1 MATINFYLDKADKK
15 GLCPIHLR
23 INCSGEQIK
32 VSTGE
37 KIDINSFDK
46 DIQRVKE
53 SSDKSLEINH
63 YLNFLKERAEEL
75 LNNSLKKTFTTS
87 EIKDELYVYIKSY
100 RKSHDVN
107 MLKEQLS
114 IYGKPFTF
122 IDLFA

>member
-1 MATINFYLDKADKK
+1 MSVEFIKTNKAIMATINFYLDKANKK

-37 KIDINSFDK
+37 KVTIKNFDK

-53 SSDKSLEINH
+53 GTDNSLEINH
-63 YLNFLKERAEEL
+63 YLSFLKDRAEEL

-87 EIKDELYVYIKSY
+87 EIKNELYEYIKS
-100 RKSHDVN
+100 
-107 MLKEQLS
+107 
-114 IYGKPFTF
+114 
-122 IDLFA
+122 